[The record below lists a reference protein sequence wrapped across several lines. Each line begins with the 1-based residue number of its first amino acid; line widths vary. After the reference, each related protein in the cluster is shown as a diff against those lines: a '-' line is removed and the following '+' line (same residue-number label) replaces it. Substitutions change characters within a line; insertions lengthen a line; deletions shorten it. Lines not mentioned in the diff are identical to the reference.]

1 MEKDNLVQLFP
12 KKSEPG
18 EPDPQH
24 VLAAMMEYEAAYDR
38 YATAVRRYL
47 KLTGQMNLIRHF
59 LPLD

>member
-1 MEKDNLVQLFP
+1 MEKDNVVQLFP
-12 KKSEPG
+12 KKS

-24 VLAAMMEYEAAYDR
+24 VLAAMMEYESAYDR

-47 KLTGQMNLIRHF
+47 ELTGQMNLIRHF